1 MRISLPAHPSMQ
13 KVRPTRMW
21 GIRHLS
27 GKKPLARGAL
37 HAYVGHSLLDQRRH
51 MGHAC
56 APRVCGAFVTG
67 KVASSDLQVRSTR
80 MWGIRATLW
89 VQ

>member
-37 HAYVGHSLLDQRRH
+37 HAYVGHSRDVV
-51 MGHAC
+51 GT
-56 APRVCGAFVTG
+56 VNYG
-67 KVASSDLQVRSTR
+67 
-80 MWGIRATLW
+80 
-89 VQ
+89 